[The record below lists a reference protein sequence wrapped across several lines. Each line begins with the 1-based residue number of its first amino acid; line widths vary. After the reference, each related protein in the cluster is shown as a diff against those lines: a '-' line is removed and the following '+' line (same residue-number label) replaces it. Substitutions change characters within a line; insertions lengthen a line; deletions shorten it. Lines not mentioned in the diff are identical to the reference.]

1 MRLNNLVQIT
11 LNADQEKYNIDGD
24 ASITFIDAT
33 SYYVGRI
40 AARHHGW
47 ITLESVDQDGNHGGV
62 VFIKED
68 QVAKI
73 EDSTPTLHYYS
84 LAAPHD
90 PFHMKQLNAQ
100 VLNWDFTNIRD
111 LLLNA
116 ADSQPFITLETKT
129 GVNYTGLIMQ
139 LDKDEVRI
147 LEKNDQTLEQ
157 YATVIPLADIVCI
170 DINSID
176 NRLFTHYLK
185 QHKNYDNDLGLS
197 EIYFDY
203 TFDDQFGSFAIGK
216 VLKYADEN
224 LILESLN
231 DLGQVESIG
240 LIARSHIAHVIENS
254 ERLNYFNYLVDW
266 QKKNGSFD
274 PDHLEHSV
282 NLQGEI
288 KSIAEVI
295 EEWPEGKV
303 IKISD
308 SIYHYPDR
316 LGLISSYNDNGFD
329 LKIATEYATGD
340 ISDHEYEDLISIDL
354 AGSEMIRMQKFL
366 DSRN

>member
-1 MRLNNLVQIT
+1 MRLDNLVQIT

-33 SYYVGRI
+33 SYYVGKII
-40 AARHHGW
+40 ARQHGW
-47 ITLESVDQDGNHGGV
+47 ITLESVDQDGNRGGV

-68 QVAKI
+68 QIAKI
-73 EDSTPTLHYYS
+73 EDNTPTLNYCA
-84 LAAPHD
+84 LTNITD
-90 PFHMKQLNAQ
+90 PFHMKQLNVK
-100 VLNWDFTNIRD
+100 VLNWDFTNIYD

-116 ADSQPFITLETKT
+116 ADSQPFITFETKN
-129 GVNYTGLIMQ
+129 GVNYTGLITQ

-147 LEKNDQTLEQ
+147 LEKNGQTLEQ

-176 NRLFTHYLK
+176 NRLFIHYLK
-185 QHKNYDNDLGLS
+185 QNKDYNNKLELA

-216 VLKYADEN
+216 IVKYDDEN

-231 DLGQVESIG
+231 DLGQVESIAI
-240 LIARSHIAHVIENS
+240 IARTHIVHIAEES

-266 QKKNGSFD
+266 QKQNDSFD

-282 NLQGEI
+282 NLQGDI
-288 KSIAEVI
+288 KSIPEVI
-295 EEWPEGKV
+295 ENWQEDKV

-316 LGLISSYNDNGFD
+316 LGLISSYNGDGFD
-329 LKIATEYATGD
+329 LKITTEYAMDD
-340 ISDHEYEDLISIDL
+340 ISDHEYEDVISIDL

-366 DSRN
+366 DNRG

>member
-1 MRLNNLVQIT
+1 MQIT

-33 SYYVGRI
+33 SYYVGQI
-40 AARHHGW
+40 VAQHNGW
-47 ITLESVDQDGNHGGV
+47 ITLESIDQDGNHGGV
-62 VFIKED
+62 AFIKKD

-73 EDSTPTLHYYS
+73 EDNTPTLHYYS
-84 LAAPHD
+84 LAKIRD
-90 PFHMKQLNAQ
+90 PFHMKQLNAG
-100 VLNWDFTNIRD
+100 VLNWDFTSIYD

-139 LDKDEVRI
+139 LDKDEIRI

-157 YATVIPLADIVCI
+157 YATVIPLEDIVCI
-170 DINSID
+170 DVNSID
-176 NRLFTHYLK
+176 NRLFTHYLR

-216 VLKYADEN
+216 VLKYDDEN
-224 LILESLN
+224 VVLESLN
-231 DLGQVESIG
+231 DLGQVESIA
-240 LIARSHIAHVIENS
+240 LIARSHIAHVTETS

-266 QKKNGSFD
+266 QKNNGSFD
-274 PDHLEHSV
+274 PDHLERSV
-282 NLQGEI
+282 NLHEI
-288 KSIAEVI
+288 KSLAEVI
-295 EEWPEGKV
+295 EDWPENKV

-316 LGLISSYNDNGFD
+316 LGFISSYDDTGFD
-329 LKIATEYATGD
+329 LKIATEYVAD
-340 ISDHEYEDLISIDL
+340 DVSDHEYEDLISIDL
-354 AGSEMIRMQKFL
+354 AGSEMIRMQKFI
-366 DSRN
+366 DSHS